1 MRYVMAVSPARCSG
15 GVYRPSARLLAV
27 PDLIFSPDLIFIL
40 QLYDEYEGGGA
51 LMRSVAVGQLISAS
65 RPS

>member
-40 QLYDEYEGGGA
+40 QLYDEYEGGG
-51 LMRSVAVGQLISAS
+51 R
-65 RPS
+65 